1 MFNMWQR
8 VWLILGVSNFYLV
21 YIKRIKNTFTN
32 IEIPFK
38 QFRNEKRRVLEK
50 KTFGSSSCLT

>member
-32 IEIPFK
+32 IEILFK
-38 QFRNEKRRVLEK
+38 QFRNEKRRVLGK
-50 KTFGSSSCLT
+50 KTFGSSSCLI